1 MGRDRYKSGNFLYF
15 STFMNKEEALELIDR
30 LGGDEQAWV
39 DLKSDYYIKGNLYL
53 EAEFVKDVQSLA
65 NVLDA
70 REDRYLLIGCEEDGG
85 VVGVSEGAEDEDA
98 DTRHLLSFEADDLQD
113 IIDSRLS
120 PGPQLSLHSFVEDG
134 SKFAVLV
141 VNRVKKPPCVT
152 TSKLE
157 DDEGSVELRANEIW
171 VRKSSGKK
179 EVDRDEFESIVEYR
193 LEQERASLM
202 RGIRRVVELDP
213 ESIATIGDLEPNE
226 KAEAD
231 ITFSIDEE
239 GDYTVSSEVTRDS
252 FTKLSHDLEADIH
265 RRDSNPEHYTSL
277 YDLMRYYAGYDK
289 LGLDDDAV
297 RLLAESAL
305 KNWIPGILWLDQAEP
320 DQATE
325 VLQTVPD
332 EHSIRTTVC
341 KLLVLTGDRDTFDR
355 YLSESSSISNPRFD
369 LDNYREQF
377 GQSAD
382 SQLDVMGK
390 NLDRV
395 EYEDFDLEL
404 DYESFDDD
412 ELRTLISEV
421 ASVWLECDDDDTC
434 KDLKYALVN
443 LELALGTRIF

>member
-1 MGRDRYKSGNFLYF
+1 
-15 STFMNKEEALELIDR
+15 MNKEEALELIDE

-39 DLKSDYYIKGNLYL
+39 DLKSDYYIKGNPYL

-65 NVLDA
+65 NILDA
-70 REDRYLLIGCEEDGG
+70 RKDRYLLIGCDEDDG
-85 VVGVSEGAEDEDA
+85 VVGVSEEADNTDAES
-98 DTRHLLSFEADDLQD
+98 RHILSFEADDLQD

-120 PGPQLSLHSFVEDG
+120 PGPQLSLYTFNEDG
-134 SKFAVLV
+134 LRFAVLV
-141 VNRVKKPPCVT
+141 VNRIKKPPCVT

-157 DDEGSVELRANEIW
+157 DVDDGSVELRENEIW

-193 LEQERASLM
+193 LKQERASLM

-265 RRDSNPEHYTSL
+265 RRESNPGHYTSL
-277 YDLMRYYAGYDK
+277 FDLMRYYAGYDK
-289 LGLDDDAV
+289 LRLDDDAV

-305 KNWIPGILWLDQAEP
+305 KNWIPGILWLDQVEP

-325 VLQTVPD
+325 VIQSVPD

-341 KLLVLTGDRDTFDR
+341 KVLVLLGDRETFDH
-355 YLSESSSISNPRFD
+355 YLSESHSISNPRFD
-369 LDNYREQF
+369 ADNYREQF

-382 SQLDVMGK
+382 SQLEAIGK
-390 NLDRV
+390 ILDRV
-395 EYEDFDLEL
+395 EYDDFELEM

-412 ELRTLISEV
+412 ELRTLISKV
-421 ASVWLECDDDDTC
+421 ASVWLECGDDDTC

>member
-1 MGRDRYKSGNFLYF
+1 
-15 STFMNKEEALELIDR
+15 MNKQEALELIDG

-39 DLKSDYYIKGNLYL
+39 DLKSDYYIKGNPYL
-53 EAEFVKDVQSLA
+53 ESEFIKDVQSLA
-65 NVLDA
+65 NVLGA
-70 REDRYLLIGCEEDGG
+70 RQERYLLIGCEEDDGI
-85 VVGVSEGAEDEDA
+85 VGVDEGAENEDT
-98 DTRHLLSFEADDLQD
+98 DTRHILSFEADDLQE

-120 PGPQLSLHSFVEDG
+120 PGPLLSLHTYEEDG
-134 SKFAVLV
+134 LRFAVLV

-157 DDEGSVELRANEIW
+157 DVDDNSVKLRENEIW
-171 VRKSSGKK
+171 MRKSSGKK
-179 EVDRDEFESIVEYR
+179 EMDRDEFESIVEYR
-193 LEQERASLM
+193 LEQKRASLM

-231 ITFSIDEE
+231 ITFTIDEE

-265 RRDSNPEHYTSL
+265 RRDSNPGHYTSL

-289 LGLDDDAV
+289 LSLDEDAV

-320 DQATE
+320 EQAAE
-325 VLQTVPD
+325 VLQSVPD
-332 EHSIRTTVC
+332 VHSIRTTVC
-341 KLLVLTGDRDTFDR
+341 KVLVLIGDRETFDR

-369 LDNYREQF
+369 VDNYREQF
-377 GQSAD
+377 GRPTN
-382 SQLDVMGK
+382 SQLDVLGK
-390 NLDRV
+390 ILERV
-395 EYEDFDLEL
+395 EYEDFELEL

-412 ELRTLISEV
+412 ELRRLISEI
-421 ASVWLECDDDDTC
+421 ASLWLECDDDDTC

>member
-1 MGRDRYKSGNFLYF
+1 
-15 STFMNKEEALELIDR
+15 MNKGEALALVEK

-39 DLKSDYYIKGNLYL
+39 DLKSDYYIKGSSYL
-53 EAEFVKDVQSLA
+53 EAEFIKDVQSLA
-65 NVLDA
+65 NVLDT
-70 REDRYLLIGCEEDGG
+70 REERYLLIGCDEDDGI
-85 VVGVSEGAEDEDA
+85 VGVSESAEDEDA
-98 DTRHLLSFEADDLQD
+98 DTRHILSFEADDLQD
-113 IIDSRLS
+113 IVDSRLS
-120 PGPQLSLHSFVEDG
+120 PGPELSLHSFKEDG
-134 SKFAVLV
+134 LRFAVLV

-157 DDEGSVELRANEIW
+157 DDDGSVELRENEIW
-171 VRKSSGKK
+171 MRKSSGKK
-179 EVDRDEFESIVEYR
+179 EVDGDEFESIVEYR

-265 RRDSNPEHYTSL
+265 RRDSNPGHYTSI
-277 YDLMRYYAGYDK
+277 YDLMRYYAGYDN
-289 LGLDDDAV
+289 LSLDDDAV

-320 DQATE
+320 EQATE
-325 VLQTVPD
+325 VLQSVPD

-341 KLLVLTGDRDTFDR
+341 KILVLTGDRETFDR
-355 YLSESSSISNPRFD
+355 YLSESNSISNPRFD
-369 LDNYREQF
+369 VDNYREQF
-377 GQSAD
+377 GQSTN
-382 SQLDVMGK
+382 SQLNAIGK

-395 EYEDFDLEL
+395 EYEDFELEL

-412 ELRTLISEV
+412 KLRTLISEV
-421 ASVWLECDDDDTC
+421 ASVWLVCDDGNIR

-443 LELALGTRIF
+443 LELALGTRVL

>member
-1 MGRDRYKSGNFLYF
+1 
-15 STFMNKEEALELIDR
+15 MNKQEALELIEGV
-30 LGGDEQAWV
+30 GGDEQDWV
-39 DLKSDYYIKGNLYL
+39 DLKSDYYIKGNPYL
-53 EAEFVKDVQSLA
+53 EAEFIKDIQSLA
-65 NVLDA
+65 NVLDI
-70 REDRYLLIGCEEDGG
+70 EEQRYLLIGCDEDDG
-85 VVGVSEGAEDEDA
+85 VVGVSDGAEDEDTDA
-98 DTRHLLSFEADDLQD
+98 RHILSFEADDLQD

-120 PGPQLSLHSFVEDG
+120 PGPQLSLHTFAEDG
-134 SKFAVLV
+134 LRFAVLV

-157 DDEGSVELRANEIW
+157 DVDDGSVELRENEIW
-171 VRKSSGKK
+171 IRKSSGKK

-213 ESIATIGDLEPNE
+213 GSIASIGDLEPNE

-231 ITFSIDEE
+231 ITFSIDED

-252 FTKLSHDLEADIH
+252 FTKLSHNLEADIH

-277 YDLMRYYAGYDK
+277 HDLMRYYAGYDK
-289 LGLDDDAV
+289 LSLDEDAV

-320 DQATE
+320 EQAAE
-325 VLQTVPD
+325 VLQSVPD

-341 KLLVLTGDRDTFDR
+341 KVLVLTGERETFDR

-369 LDNYREQF
+369 ADNYREQF
-377 GQSAD
+377 GRPAD
-382 SQLDVMGK
+382 SQLDVLGK
-390 NLDRV
+390 SLKRV
-395 EYEDFDLEL
+395 EYEDFELEL

-412 ELRTLISEV
+412 ELRRLNSEI
-421 ASVWLECDDDDTC
+421 ASVWLKCDDDDIC